1 MEAPVDI
8 ANGFAVI
15 GPGLWLVGAAQ
26 PAAYEGNLARRP
38 RRGWRVPDRAAL
50 ALVEIDAP
58 ARCGSALRPFLTLI
72 PCAAPISAVSEKI
85 LVAPADARSGA
96 EVLRPIPFS
105 VKGSI
110 CITRFAQPD
119 GAPAD
124 RQTDEPGNT
133 PPQRSNDPTIQRSND
148 TPTSSWLVLATAS
161 RTVRIAVAED
171 STLSVRPE
179 SAVAWTGPRP
189 SGFCPKLGLGDLLLP
204 RGPKN
209 LLLRFHGPC
218 IVWLEGS
225 GKRAEVP
232 ANPFMRRAV

>member
-1 MEAPVDI
+1 METRVDI

-26 PAAYEGNLARRP
+26 PAACEGSLARRP

-50 ALVEIDAP
+50 ALVETDAP
-58 ARCGSALRPFLTLI
+58 AHCGSALRPFLTHI

-85 LVAPADARSGA
+85 LVAPASARSGA

-110 CITRFAQPD
+110 CITRFAQAIDEPTGEHPDTRTPGQPSSSPPAAWLILATVSRTARVSVAD
-119 GAPAD
+119 GA
-124 RQTDEPGNT
+124 
-133 PPQRSNDPTIQRSND
+133 
-148 TPTSSWLVLATAS
+148 
-161 RTVRIAVAED
+161 
-171 STLSVRPE
+171 TLSVRPE
-179 SAVAWTGPRP
+179 SVVAWTGPRP
-189 SGFCPKLGLGDLLLP
+189 SGFCPKLGLGDILLP

-225 GKRAEVP
+225 GKRAEAP

>member
-110 CITRFAQPD
+110 CITRFAQPGD
-119 GAPAD
+119 EPTN
-124 RQTDEPGNT
+124 RQTDDSSEPPNHQST
-133 PPQRSNDPTIQRSND
+133 NPPNA
-148 TPTSSWLVLATAS
+148 SWLVLATIS

-179 SAVAWTGPRP
+179 AAVAWTGPRP

-232 ANPFMRRAV
+232 ATPFMRRAV

>member
-85 LVAPADARSGA
+85 LVAPAAARAGA

-110 CITRFAQPD
+110 CITRFAQPED
-119 GAPAD
+119 EPTN
-124 RQTDEPGNT
+124 RQTDESSESADP
-133 PPQRSNDPTIQRSND
+133 SNLQ
-148 TPTSSWLVLATAS
+148 TSKPSTASWLVLATIS
-161 RTVRIAVAED
+161 RTARVAVAEGA
-171 STLSVRPE
+171 TFSVRPE
-179 SAVAWTGPRP
+179 AAVAWTGPRP

-225 GKRAEVP
+225 GKRAEAP